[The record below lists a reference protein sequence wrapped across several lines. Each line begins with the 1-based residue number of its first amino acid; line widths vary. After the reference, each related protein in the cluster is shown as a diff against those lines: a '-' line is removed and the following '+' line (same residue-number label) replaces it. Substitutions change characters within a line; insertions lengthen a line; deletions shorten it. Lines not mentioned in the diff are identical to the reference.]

1 VTRLLFSATAIAVLA
16 GPMFGGGNTSA
27 LDALAACGADQV
39 QQLVGQSYDG
49 VQDSFAADARIIPPN
64 SPVTQ
69 DYRPARLNV
78 DLDIDRAISRIWC
91 G

>member
-1 VTRLLFSATAIAVLA
+1 MKRLMFVVTVIVTVVGPVFAA
-16 GPMFGGGNTSA
+16 GNAPDF
-27 LDALAACGADQV
+27 DALAACGANQV
-39 QQLVGQSYDG
+39 QQLVGLSYDG

-78 DLDIDRAISRIWC
+78 DLDMDGAISRIWC